1 MAKRVPD
8 YFELA
13 KQLSA
18 QVVRWEHATFARNH
32 LEPAHC
38 ERSGWKPGRV
48 LAKLSKQAWASY
60 GFAEDGKPLIAREG
74 QHEHLYVWGN
84 DEILGLMFDR
94 SAITWAKKQRWGAQD
109 LAKAAAVK
117 GRTTFTL
124 QRGRLARV
132 EHAWPRKP
140 AIVERYV
147 YDDDGRVARVHVSKP
162 RHTDEL
168 EYDATGQVVRVAYVH
183 PGGQRSDSFRRA
195 PAADQLPLLLPKIQA
210 ALLAQI
216 PRVLARAKIKQPVY
230 ALAISTCLEE
240 APHLLPPRLTLGL
253 VTDRDARI
261 AKGGEY
267 VRDDLWLPESLPL
280 HDDARL
286 ELRDRALVKLC
297 DRANVAREDDEPIMV
312 MLRKL
317 AARLQRRGLADVLTC
332 PPEFVVYAV
341 DIGGEDPERAV
352 RRAAPKPVAKRLA
365 KLRLL

>member
-32 LEPAHC
+32 LEPANC
-38 ERSGWKPGRV
+38 ERNGWKPGRV

-60 GFAEDGKPLIAREG
+60 RFADDGKLLIAREG
-74 QHEHLYVWGN
+74 QHEQLYVWGK
-84 DEILGLMFDR
+84 DEVLTLMFDR
-94 SAITWAKKQRWGAQD
+94 SEIVWARKQRWGAKD
-109 LAKAAAVK
+109 LAKAAAIV
-117 GRTTFTL
+117 GRTKFTF

-132 EHAWPRKP
+132 EHTWPRKT

-147 YDDDGRVARVHVSKP
+147 YDAAGRVASVHVSKP
-162 RHTDEL
+162 KHTDEL
-168 EYDATGQVVRVAYVH
+168 EYDATGQVVRVVYRY
-183 PGGQRSDSFRRA
+183 PSGQRTETFRRA

-216 PRVLARAKIKQPVY
+216 PRVLARTKIKQPVY
-230 ALAISTCLEE
+230 SLAISTCLEE

-286 ELRDRALVKLC
+286 RLSDRALLKLC

-317 AARLQRRGLADVLTC
+317 AAQLQRRGLADVLTC
-332 PPEFVVYAV
+332 PPELVVYAV
-341 DIGGEDPERAV
+341 DVGGEDPERAV
-352 RRAAPKPVAKRLA
+352 RRAAPKPIAKRLK
-365 KLRLL
+365 KLGLL